1 MKISY
6 KLLIVIIPLILSNAN
21 CTSQQKR
28 SSDTISSNGVQK
40 KSKIE
45 KIEITEQTRGT
56 NRLISFTPGSK
67 TTSVNGTISVD
78 VLSAAAWESI
88 VKQAELIDLYK
99 IASFKSPSEGR
110 FGDRALAS
118 TILITTG
125 GKTYES
131 STFDSGVPPKELESL
146 YRELFKE
153 IKSKQ
158 KFSGKDVR

>member
-1 MKISY
+1 MNY
-6 KLLIVIIPLILSNAN
+6 RLLIALIPLILTNTN
-21 CTSQQKR
+21 CTSQQKGD
-28 SSDTISSNGVQK
+28 SGAVVSNGVQK

-56 NRLISFTPGSK
+56 NRLISFAPGSK
-67 TTSVNGTISVD
+67 TTSVNGTVSED

-88 VKQAELIDLYK
+88 VKQAELIDLDK
-99 IASFKSPSEGR
+99 IASLKSPSEGR
-110 FGDRALAS
+110 FGDRAFAS
-118 TILITTG
+118 TILITSG

-146 YRELFKE
+146 YRELFVE

-158 KFSGKDVR
+158 KLPKKGLR